1 MSSFDLKKIVRPRM
15 YNLQFHHCAE
25 DNFEGDVAQDGS
37 ENAASPT
44 VEGLDKPT
52 DPQQLELKAVL
63 ANYRNKTSVFKD
75 LEPLTA
81 DNVCLGVGSDEGIDT
96 VIRATCVPGKEK
108 ILINPP
114 TYPMYSVCANIND
127 VEVVECPLL
136 IKDISF
142 QIDIEKI
149 LSILGGDPLIKLCFI
164 TSPGNPT
171 GQKVDTHRLIK
182 LLENWKNG
190 LVVVDEA
197 YIDFCGGSVAPLVTK
212 YPNLVVLHTL
222 SKSFG
227 LAGIRLGATFCSV
240 EFSRVLN
247 AMKAPYS
254 ISRVT
259 SEFALRAVENH
270 NLELIEQNA
279 KKINEEK
286 YRLLKTLT
294 SFPLVDKYQLGGLDA
309 NFILLR
315 IRGGD
320 NELARRI
327 YYHLATIS
335 GVVVRFRGDELGCK
349 GCLKITVGTRE
360 ENDKLITEF
369 KRAVDDFMQ

>member
-1 MSSFDLKKIVRPRM
+1 MSSFDLKKIVRPKI
-15 YNLQFHHCAE
+15 YNLQLHHCAR
-25 DNFEGDVAQDGS
+25 DDFN
-37 ENAASPT
+37 ENITQNGNENTASPT
-44 VEGLDKPT
+44 VGGLDKPT
-52 DPQQLELKAVL
+52 DPQQLELKAAL

-81 DNVCLGVGSDEGIDT
+81 DNLCLGVGSDEGIDA
-96 VIRATCVPGKEK
+96 VIRATCVPGREK

-136 IKDISF
+136 IKNISF
-142 QIDIEKI
+142 QIDTEKI
-149 LSILGGDPLIKLCFI
+149 LSILNGDPLIKLCFI

-171 GQKVDTHRLIK
+171 GQKVDTYRIIK

-212 YPNLVVLHTL
+212 YSNLVVLQTL

-247 AMKAPYS
+247 SMKAPYN
-254 ISRVT
+254 ISRAT
-259 SEFALRAVENH
+259 SEYALRAVENH

-286 YRLLKTLT
+286 YRLLKSLT

-320 NELARRI
+320 NEMARKI

-369 KRAVDDFMQ
+369 KRAVDELM